1 MSYTVLARRHRS
13 STFKDLIGQEPVAT
27 TLTNAIDSGRIAHA
41 FLFTG
46 VRGVGK
52 TSAAR
57 ILAKCLN
64 CLSGDAPTAK
74 PCLKCSSCQA
84 THTGEDIDVI
94 EIDGASNNG
103 VDNIRELRQN
113 AAYSPNR
120 SRFKIYIIDEVHML
134 STGAFNALLKILE
147 EPPAYVKFIFA
158 TTEPQKIPP
167 TILSR
172 CQRYDFRT
180 IPEADIVA
188 HLQKI
193 LKAEKVQAEPEAVA
207 QVARLAA
214 GSMRDA
220 LSILDQLLS
229 LGQKKLTSQQVQQ
242 VLGMPD
248 FDKLLELMGAVAE
261 KDPANSLAHLDA
273 LIQLGHSLEQIV
285 TAAIDHCRSLLLLLT
300 CGPDTPLLVVSGQN
314 RKALIQQTSLLDVP
328 TVVFFIG
335 VFEQLARAVRFSSS
349 SRALCEA
356 AIVRLAARES
366 FISAEAMVSMLE
378 SGKSGPGS
386 AGKSTTRSAARPT
399 KQPARRAS
407 SSPSKSRMQDSAPA
421 TAPMPACLDVDEP
434 LSLEKLRQLW
444 PDFLAELNTNGNA
457 NLTGLLK
464 WAEPTGLTGDTITIT
479 FQPQYRHLLNLAND
493 EARKTTI
500 QQRLQQLLGREIQ
513 LNILAPDSP
522 ADASRPLAKPQG
534 AGPDKD
540 TIEASKKNPAIS
552 KTLEMFGGLILNV
565 TETQTQHP

>member
-13 STFKDLIGQEPVAT
+13 STFKDLVGQEPVAT
-27 TLTNAIDSGRIAHA
+27 TLTNAIDSGRVAHA

-64 CLSGDAPTAK
+64 CLSADAPTAK

-84 THTGEDIDVI
+84 THSGEDIDVI
-94 EIDGASNNG
+94 EIDGASNNS

-113 AAYSPNR
+113 AAYAPNR

-134 STGAFNALLKILE
+134 SNPAFNALLKTLE
-147 EPPAYVKFIFA
+147 EPPARVKFIFA

-180 IPEADIVA
+180 IPEVDITA

-207 QVARLAA
+207 QVSRLAA

-248 FDKLLELMGAVAE
+248 FDKLLDLMDAIAQQNPAE
-261 KDPANSLAHLDA
+261 ALTQLDA

-285 TAAIDHCRSLLLLLT
+285 TAVIDHYRSLLLLLT

-314 RKALIQQTSLLDVP
+314 RQALIQQTSLLDVP

-335 VFEQLARAVRFSSS
+335 VFEQLSRAVRFSSS

-356 AIVRLAARES
+356 AIVRLAARAS
-366 FISAEAMVSMLE
+366 FISTEAMVSMLE
-378 SGKSGPGS
+378 SGKSGPDPS
-386 AGKSTTRSAARPT
+386 GKSTTRPSAKPA
-399 KQPARRAS
+399 KQSAKRAS
-407 SSPSKSRMQDSAPA
+407 STPAKSRMQDSADS
-421 TAPMPACLDVDEP
+421 TAASPDLLAADEP
-434 LSLEKLRQLW
+434 LSLDQLQQLW
-444 PDFLAELNTNGNA
+444 PEFLSELNTNGYA
-457 NLTGLLK
+457 NLAGLLK
-464 WAEPTGLTGDTITIT
+464 WAEPTGLDGNTISIT
-479 FQPQYRHLLNLAND
+479 FQSQYRHLLNLAND
-493 EARKTTI
+493 LARKTLI
-500 QQRLQQLLGREIQ
+500 QQRLQHSLGCDVQ
-513 LNILAPDSP
+513 LNLLAPDSP
-522 ADASRPLAKPQG
+522 ADADKPLAKPQG
-534 AGPDKD
+534 AGPDKE
-540 TIEASKKNPAIS
+540 TIEATKKNPAIS

-565 TETQTQHP
+565 TETQPQHP